1 MKNIHIIPTVQPS
14 RLVKIKDTFFLTNT
28 DDIPGGTFYNIYIT
42 SDEEIGEGD
51 WYLDTTVNVIFKN
64 DKLFLNGTGYK
75 KIILSTNQELI
86 ADGVQA
92 IDDEFLLWFV
102 KNPACEFVDVKTREL
117 SWGKRKYNDYKIIIP
132 LPTAKELFY
141 KMLEENEECT
151 STEMMIEFAKLHV
164 EAALKESSG
173 KLYDTYHTVC
183 ENGTVKGVFRTQQEA
198 LNLANHLNETT
209 DLYHDW
215 NRVVRLGGGMSKD
228 TILNSYPLDN
238 IK

>member
-1 MKNIHIIPTVQPS
+1 MLLIYGLNNLKRNSMAEIPTA
-14 RLVKIKDTFFLTNT
+14 
-28 DDIPGGTFYNIYIT
+28 
-42 SDEEIGEGD
+42 E
-51 WYLDTTVNVIFKN
+51 
-64 DKLFLNGTGYK
+64 
-75 KIILSTNQELI
+75 
-86 ADGVQA
+86 
-92 IDDEFLLWFV
+92 EFLESQHKTV
-102 KNPACEFVDVKTREL
+102 PNIEFDI
-117 SWGKRKYNDYKIIIP
+117 RKV
-132 LPTAKELFY
+132 
-141 KMLEENEECT
+141 
-151 STEMMIEFAKLHV
+151 MIEFAKLHV

-183 ENGTVKGVFRTQQEA
+183 EDGTTKGVFRTQQEA

>member
-1 MKNIHIIPTVQPS
+1 MEQI
-14 RLVKIKDTFFLTNT
+14 
-28 DDIPGGTFYNIYIT
+28 
-42 SDEEIGEGD
+42 
-51 WYLDTTVNVIFKN
+51 
-64 DKLFLNGTGYK
+64 
-75 KIILSTNQELI
+75 
-86 ADGVQA
+86 
-92 IDDEFLLWFV
+92 
-102 KNPACEFVDVKTREL
+102 
-117 SWGKRKYNDYKIIIP
+117 
-132 LPTAKELFY
+132 PTAKEFY
-141 KMLEENEECT
+141 QNYIEENNHDSHVDIEE
-151 STEMMIEFAKLHV
+151 MLIEFAKLHV